1 VSSFDPFSSARLGKL
16 ELKNRFIGIPGER
29 LREFHLEIAEGG
41 VGLTTISYCTTEADG
56 RIMENMMWLREDVAD
71 ELSSLITDIKK
82 TGAKVSGQ
90 VTHCGHFSQN
100 KSLQRDQ
107 PPKGPS
113 KMFVGIGLTA
123 GRPIAPAM
131 TEDDIQH
138 LIGTYRDAAA
148 FMKRVGFDAMEIH
161 FGHGYGLSQFI
172 SPKTNKRTDQYGGSH
187 GNRMRVPL
195 ACLAAA
201 RDAVGP
207 DFPIL
212 GKISMTDAVKGG
224 ITYEDGIL
232 VARSLDEA
240 GIDGIIPSGGTSS
253 YNSMYLFR
261 GQSIAKGMAA
271 MQTSPLV
278 KLLLKAVGPALW
290 KTYPYEATY
299 FLEAAGRIKEAVDCP
314 VIYVG
319 GVSTRAD
326 IDRVFKAGFDFV
338 QVGRPMLKDPD
349 FVKNARADA
358 DYDSGCTHCNFCV
371 PLIQHPEGI
380 RCVLN
385 DEKEVAH
392 ALIILFATDVWKG
405 LQSLSFVWLSI
416 FFPAL
421 TG

>member
-1 VSSFDPFSSARLGKL
+1 VSSKDPFGSAKLGKL
-16 ELKNRFIGIPGER
+16 ALKNRIMKAATFEGMTPGGVPGQR
-29 LREFHLEIAEGG
+29 LRNFHMGIAEGG

-56 RIMENMMWLREDVAD
+56 RIMDNMMWLHDGIAD
-71 ELSSLITDIKK
+71 ELSSLIEEIKS

-100 KSLQRDQ
+100 KSLHKDQ

-131 TEDDIQH
+131 THADIDD
-138 LIGTYRDAAA
+138 LIRTYGEAAA

-172 SPKTNKRTDQYGGSH
+172 SPKTNKRKDEYGGGH
-187 GNRMRVPL
+187 ANRMKVPL

-201 RDAVGP
+201 REAVGP

-212 GKISMTDAVKGG
+212 AKISMTDAVKGG

-232 VARSLDEA
+232 VARSLDDA

-271 MQTSPLV
+271 MATSTGSKILY
-278 KLLLKAVGPALW
+278 KIMGP
-290 KTYPYEATY
+290 
-299 FLEAAGRIKEAVDCP
+299 R
-314 VIYVG
+314 
-319 GVSTRAD
+319 
-326 IDRVFKAGFDFV
+326 
-338 QVGRPMLKDPD
+338 
-349 FVKNARADA
+349 
-358 DYDSGCTHCNFCV
+358 
-371 PLIQHPEGI
+371 
-380 RCVLN
+380 
-385 DEKEVAH
+385 
-392 ALIILFATDVWKG
+392 
-405 LQSLSFVWLSI
+405 
-416 FFPAL
+416 
-421 TG
+421 

>member
-1 VSSFDPFSSARLGKL
+1 MLGKL
-16 ELKNRFIGIPGER
+16 KLKNRIMKAATFEGMTPDGVPGER
-29 LREFHLEIAEGG
+29 LRNFHKAIVNGG

-56 RIMENMMWLREDVAD
+56 RIMDNMMWLHAGIAD
-71 ELSSLITDIKK
+71 ELTSLISELKK
-82 TGAKVSGQ
+82 SGAKVSGQ

-100 KSLQRDQ
+100 KNLQKDQ

-131 TEDDIQH
+131 THEDIAE
-138 LIGTYRDAAA
+138 LIETYRNAAA

-172 SPKTNKRTDQYGGSH
+172 SPKTNKRKDEFGGGH
-187 GNRMRVPL
+187 ANRMRVPL

-201 RDAVGP
+201 REAVGP

-261 GQSIAKGMAA
+261 GQSIAKGMVA
-271 MQTSPLV
+271 MATSPIS
-278 KLLLKAVGPALW
+278 KLIYRLMGPLMW
-290 KTYPYEATY
+290 KEYPYEPTF
-299 FLEAAGRIKEAVDCP
+299 FLEASKRIKTAVDCP

-326 IDRVFKAGFDFV
+326 LDRVFEAGFDFV
-338 QVGRPMLKDPD
+338 QVGRPLLKDPD
-349 FVKNARADA
+349 FVKNAKADP

-371 PLIQHPEGI
+371 PLIQHPDGI

-385 DEKEVAH
+385 DKEEA
-392 ALIILFATDVWKG
+392 ANA
-405 LQSLSFVWLSI
+405 
-416 FFPAL
+416 A
-421 TG
+421 

>member
-1 VSSFDPFSSARLGKL
+1 MD
-16 ELKNRFIGIPGER
+16 
-29 LREFHLEIAEGG
+29 
-41 VGLTTISYCTTEADG
+41 
-56 RIMENMMWLREDVAD
+56 NMMWLHDWIEDD
-71 ELSSLITDIKK
+71 LRRLIAMIKK

-100 KSLQRDQ
+100 KNLQKDQ

-131 TEDDIQH
+131 TQEDIDNLIQ
-138 LIGTYRDAAA
+138 TYSDAAS

-172 SPKTNKRTDQYGGSH
+172 SPKTNKRDDEYGGNH
-187 GNRMRVPL
+187 EKRMRVPL
-195 ACLAAA
+195 DCLAAA
-201 RDAVGP
+201 RAAVGP

-224 ITYEDGIL
+224 VTYEQGIE
-232 VARSLDEA
+232 VAKSLDAA
-240 GIDGIIPSGGTSS
+240 GIDGIVPSGGTSS

-261 GQSIAKGMAA
+261 GQSIAKGMVA
-271 MQTSPLV
+271 MASSKTS
-278 KLLLKAVGPALW
+278 KLLYKLMGPLMW
-290 KTYPYEATY
+290 KEYPYEPTF
-299 FLEAAGRIKEAVDCP
+299 FLEAAKNIKAAVSCP

-326 IDRVFKAGFDFV
+326 IDRVMEAGFDFV
-338 QVGRPMLKDPD
+338 QIGRPILKDSD
-349 FVKNARADA
+349 FVKHAEADP

-371 PLIQHPEGI
+371 PLIQHPDGI

-385 DEKEVAH
+385 DPNPPAE
-392 ALIILFATDVWKG
+392 ALHSA
-405 LQSLSFVWLSI
+405 
-416 FFPAL
+416 
-421 TG
+421 